1 MYRRPKFLEILLE
14 IRREMALEVD
24 YDVDLFAE
32 LKSRVRPTEAP
43 RQSAARWALSAR
55 TPRTKKANSRSS
67 ARPAHDSQTP
77 F

>member
-32 LKSRVRPTEAP
+32 VARSGNRSAKAKRRPLGP
-43 RQSAARWALSAR
+43 LSPDTPDKKGELQKLSKAR
-55 TPRTKKANSRSS
+55 TR
-67 ARPAHDSQTP
+67 
-77 F
+77 

>member
-32 LKSRVRPTEAP
+32 VARSGNRTAKAKRRPLGAV
-43 RQSAARWALSAR
+43 SADPPGKNGKLPKLSKAR
-55 TPRTKKANSRSS
+55 TR
-67 ARPAHDSQTP
+67 
-77 F
+77 